1 MEDLKEIAKRLVA
14 PGKGIFA
21 ADASPGSMDKRLE
34 TIGVEGG
41 EKMRRR
47 YRQMLLTAPGW
58 GEYIGGVILQDE
70 TIKQATDE
78 GKPFVQAIVEAGV
91 IPGIKVDRGT
101 IEMPNFGGE
110 KVAEGLDGLGKRLAE
125 YYVMGARFTKWR
137 AVIKIGPEMPSLVC
151 MRSNAEALARYASL
165 SQQAGMVPIVEPEVI
180 MEGGHGMDECRK
192 ATESAGK
199 VLIEFL
205 KDHKVDFGGMLYK
218 VNMILP
224 GRESSIEVSDEE
236 IARQTKEALLAVIP
250 ETVAGVVFLSG
261 GQNELVATR
270 RLNAINKSEIAVPW
284 RMTFSFER
292 AFENAAMKVWL
303 GRDENVAEAQ
313 KTLVYR
319 AKMNSLA
326 SMGQYLGE
334 NDQ

>member
-1 MEDLKEIAKRLVA
+1 VEDIKEIAKKLVA
-14 PGKGIFA
+14 PSKGIFA
-21 ADASPGSMDKRLE
+21 ADASPTSMDNRLAGLG
-34 TIGVEGG
+34 IAGG
-41 EKMRRR
+41 EEMRRK

-58 GEYIGGVILQDE
+58 GEFIGGVILQDE
-70 TIKQATDE
+70 TIRQATDE
-78 GKPFVQAIVEAGV
+78 GKPFVQAIAEAGV

-101 IEMPNFGGE
+101 IEMPNFPGE

-125 YYVMGARFTKWR
+125 YYEMGARFSKWR
-137 AVIKIGPEMPSLVC
+137 AVIKIGEGMPSEVC
-151 MRSNAEALARYASL
+151 LRSNAEALARYAAL
-165 SQQAGMVPIVEPEVI
+165 SQSAGMVPIVEPEVI
-180 MEGGHGMDECRK
+180 MEGGHGMAECRK
-192 ATESAGK
+192 ATEEAGK

-224 GRESSIEVSDEE
+224 GRESGIEVSDEE
-236 IARQTKEALLAVIP
+236 IAQQTKEALLTIIP
-250 ETVAGVVFLSG
+250 ERVAGVVFLSG
-261 GQNELVATR
+261 GQDELVATR

-326 SMGQYLGE
+326 SMGQYIGE
-334 NDQ
+334 NEQ